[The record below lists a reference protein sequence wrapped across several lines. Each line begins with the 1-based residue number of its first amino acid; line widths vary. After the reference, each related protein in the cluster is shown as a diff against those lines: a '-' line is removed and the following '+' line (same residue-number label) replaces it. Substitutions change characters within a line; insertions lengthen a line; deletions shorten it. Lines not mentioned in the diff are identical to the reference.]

1 MSSRA
6 LRRLQEE
13 QEQNEQT
20 LNNEVVGVGSK
31 DEEEEYESE
40 DDHDRRAKR
49 SEAFQFMMGDSDSDS
64 SDEDEDEDEDGSDEG
79 SKSSGGGIT
88 EIEDKPSSSSAVH
101 DVTNEEHRKGNG
113 IANVSKNVG
122 KNDKQEEEEEE
133 DLDAILSEF
142 QNDTVNENNANASN
156 NKNVVATK
164 YSVVLNNNDVRDYD
178 IENALRNM
186 LNGTPYSETQTNN
199 ANANANANAR
209 RNRRSKNNMFARQR
223 DDWGKRPS
231 SFIGGGLGMNL
242 TNLSDE
248 AAAAAAAAAAVDPT
262 KSEGKEPTLDIP
274 WPYNDESIVPTNIQQ
289 WYAFDRSSTYTDK
302 INDYS
307 KYIANTGDINTMAMY
322 IADNPFVVEPMFHF
336 ANFFFSIGENDRG
349 MELLKRILWV
359 LESAT
364 LSSFL
369 RGHENDK
376 VIHLMNGE
384 KEENDVFFSALFRL
398 AQTSCMIGCVPTSL
412 AISRLL
418 LSLDPMR
425 DPCGVLMV
433 LDYYALATMKEKDV
447 QFLIDL
453 VDADA
458 VS

>member
-6 LRRLQEE
+6 LRRLREE

-20 LNNEVVGVGSK
+20 LNNEVVGVGSE

-40 DDHDRRAKR
+40 DDHDRHAKR

-64 SDEDEDEDEDGSDEG
+64 SDEDDSDEG
-79 SKSSGGGIT
+79 SKSSGGGIP
-88 EIEDKPSSSSAVH
+88 EIEDTPSSSSSAVH
-101 DVTNEEHRKGNG
+101 DVTNEEGEHRKGNE

-122 KNDKQEEEEEE
+122 TNDKQEEEEEE

-164 YSVVLNNNDVRDYD
+164 YSVVQYNNDVRDYD

-186 LNGTPYSETQTNN
+186 LNGTPHSETQTN
-199 ANANANANAR
+199 NANANAR

-248 AAAAAAAAAAVDPT
+248 AVAAAVAVAVAVDPT

-274 WPYNDESIVPTNIQQ
+274 WPYNDESIVPTDIQQ
-289 WYAFDRSSTYTDK
+289 WYTFDRSSTYTDK

-336 ANFFFSIGENDRG
+336 AMFFFSIGENDRG
-349 MELLKRILWV
+349 MDLLKRILWV

-376 VIHLMNGE
+376 VIHLMNGD
-384 KEENDVFFSALFRL
+384 KEENDVFFSTLFRL

-412 AISRLL
+412 AISRLV